1 MLDNQLVPETDESA
15 DPEYTQLTQVQVPL
29 EEAANAFAM
38 RDASGRIPIIV
49 IPKHLNRIRNELV
62 LGAVLVMA
70 FGIIGGLFID
80 NVAMIALS
88 VPIGLLLLLL
98 GIYRSFIV
106 RIPEGVSALLMRGGR
121 YVKTVGAGTH
131 ILPPWV
137 VISHLVTRREIP
149 FDVPIVQA
157 PTKDNVRANIDTLI
171 TFRITDPY
179 QFVYNIS
186 AGDFDQVFQAVCQDS
201 LRLVVRNY
209 EAIQVIDLTRK
220 DLRDVVT
227 NLSADVE
234 PYGVE
239 ITKINVTY
247 AQPPNDFMHSLE
259 QRQLAIIQQEEQVQ
273 KQALNKRKQADQE
286 DLAHQR
292 VLAEVERE
300 REALTAQFQKEE
312 ARRRV
317 IELEAVTEE
326 LRLSKMQERLQ
337 KYPDAMKFDVET
349 RQLDIA
355 QALAGNS
362 RAVLQIGSAND
373 IVRSLL
379 VRDSLQEG
387 DSILQEPAS
396 TQKKTAAPAP
406 KATAAKKGIEEKTD
420 VGQE

>member
-1 MLDNQLVPETDESA
+1 MLDDQLDPNTETDIL
-15 DPEYTQLTQVQVPL
+15 EYTQLTQVHVPL
-29 EEAANAFAM
+29 EDAADAFTM

-49 IPKHLNRIRNELV
+49 IPKHLNRMRNEIILAALFV
-62 LGAVLVMA
+62 LAI
-70 FGIIGGLFID
+70 GIIGGIFIE
-80 NVAMIALS
+80 NTIMIALS
-88 VPIGLLLLLL
+88 IPIGLLLLIL
-98 GIYRSFIV
+98 GVYRSFVV

-131 ILPPWV
+131 FVPPWV

-157 PTKDNVRANIDTLI
+157 PTKDNVRANIDTLM

-220 DLRDVVT
+220 DLDDVVT
-227 NLSADVE
+227 NLSTDVE

-247 AQPPNDFMHSLE
+247 AQPPNDFMQSLE
-259 QRQLAIIQQEEQVQ
+259 QRQLAIIQQEEQKQ
-273 KQALNKRKQADQE
+273 RQALNKRKQADQE

-292 VLAEVERE
+292 VLAEVDRE
-300 REALTAQFQKEE
+300 RDALKAEYQKEE
-312 ARRRV
+312 ARRQV
-317 IELEAVTEE
+317 IELEAETEE
-326 LRLSKMQERLQ
+326 LRLRKMQERL
-337 KYPDAMKFDVET
+337 KNYPDAVKFDVET
-349 RQLDIA
+349 RELDIA

-362 RAVLQIGSAND
+362 RAILQIGSASD
-373 IVRSLL
+373 IVKSLL
-379 VRDSLQEG
+379 VRESMQESLKADSTEKKAETVTAV
-387 DSILQEPAS
+387 EPP
-396 TQKKTAAPAP
+396 TADVKPT
-406 KATAAKKGIEEKTD
+406 KAK
-420 VGQE
+420 

>member
-1 MLDNQLVPETDESA
+1 MQDDQLVPDN
-15 DPEYTQLTQVQVPL
+15 DNPEYTQLTQVRVPL
-29 EEAANAFAM
+29 EDAADAFNM

-49 IPKHLNRIRNELV
+49 IPLHLNRIRNEVILAALFV
-62 LGAVLVMA
+62 LA
-70 FGIIGGLFID
+70 FGIIGGIFID
-80 NVAMIALS
+80 NVMMIALS
-88 VPIGLLLLLL
+88 IPIGLLLLIL
-98 GIYRSFIV
+98 GIYRSFVV

-131 ILPPWV
+131 IIPPWV

-157 PTKDNVRANIDTLI
+157 PTKDNVRANIDTLM

-220 DLRDVVT
+220 DLNEVVA

-234 PYGVE
+234 AYGVE

-247 AQPPNDFMHSLE
+247 AQPPNDFMLSLE
-259 QRQLAIIQQEEQVQ
+259 QRQLSIIQQEEQEQ
-273 KQALNKRKQADQE
+273 KQALAKRRQKDEE
-286 DLAHQR
+286 DLAQQR
-292 VLAEVERE
+292 VIAEVDRD
-300 REALTAQFQKEE
+300 RDALKAEYQKEE

-317 IELEAVTEE
+317 VELEAETEE
-326 LRLSKMQERLQ
+326 LRLSKMQERLK
-337 KYPDAMKFDVET
+337 KYPDAVKFDVET
-349 RQLDIA
+349 RELDIA

-362 RAVLQIGSAND
+362 RAILQIGSASD
-373 IVRSLL
+373 IVRTLL
-379 VRDSLQEG
+379 VREAANMIQE
-387 DSILQEPAS
+387 SPTPE
-396 TQKKTAAPAP
+396 TAEEKPVAKPTVSKP
-406 KATAAKKGIEEKTD
+406 TAAKK
-420 VGQE
+420 

>member
-1 MLDNQLVPETDESA
+1 MLDDQLDPNTDTDVSA
-15 DPEYTQLTQVQVPL
+15 YTQLTQVRVPL
-29 EEAANAFAM
+29 EDAADAFTM

-49 IPKHLNRIRNELV
+49 IPKHLNRIRNEIILAALFV
-62 LGAVLVMA
+62 LA
-70 FGIIGGLFID
+70 FGIIGGIFIE
-80 NVAMIALS
+80 NATMIAVA

-98 GIYRSFIV
+98 GIYRSFVV

-131 ILPPWV
+131 FVPPWV

-157 PTKDNVRANIDTLI
+157 PTKDNVRANIDTLM

-220 DLRDVVT
+220 DLTDVVT

-247 AQPPNDFMHSLE
+247 AQPPNDFMLSLE
-259 QRQLAIIQQEEQVQ
+259 QRQLAIIQQEEQEQ

-292 VLAEVERE
+292 VLAEVDRE
-300 REALTAQFQKEE
+300 RDALKAEFQKEE
-312 ARRRV
+312 ARRKV
-317 IELEAVTEE
+317 IELEAETEE
-326 LRLSKMQERLQ
+326 LRLKKMQERLQ
-337 KYPDAMKFDVET
+337 NYPDAVKFDVET
-349 RQLDIA
+349 RELDIA

-362 RAVLQIGSAND
+362 RAILQIGNASD

-379 VRDSLQEG
+379 VRETIQE
-387 DSILQEPAS
+387 S
-396 TQKKTAAPAP
+396 
-406 KATAAKKGIEEKTD
+406 AKKAEPVVESDPHEES
-420 VGQE
+420 

>member
-1 MLDNQLVPETDESA
+1 MPDNELNANSETDI
-15 DPEYTQLTQVQVPL
+15 PEYTQLTQVQVPL
-29 EEAANAFAM
+29 EDAADAFTM
-38 RDASGRIPIIV
+38 RDSSGRIPIIV
-49 IPKHLNRIRNELV
+49 VPKHLNRVRNEIILAALFV
-62 LGAVLVMA
+62 LAVGSVG
-70 FGIIGGLFID
+70 GIFI
-80 NVAMIALS
+80 NNTTMIAIA

-98 GIYRSFIV
+98 GVYRSFVV

-121 YVKTVGAGTH
+121 YVKTIGAGTH
-131 ILPPWV
+131 FVPPWV

-157 PTKDNVRANIDTLI
+157 PTKDNVRANIDTLM

-220 DLRDVVT
+220 DLTEVVA

-234 PYGVE
+234 VYGVE

-247 AQPPNDFMHSLE
+247 AQPPDDFMRSLE
-259 QRQLAIIQQEEQVQ
+259 QRQLSIIQQEEQKQ
-273 KQALNKRKQADQE
+273 AQALNKRKQADQE

-292 VLAEVERE
+292 VLAEVDRE
-300 REALTAQFQKEE
+300 RDALKAQFQKEE

-317 IELEAVTEE
+317 IELAAETEE
-326 LRLSKMQERLQ
+326 LRLKKMQERLER
-337 KYPDAMKFDVET
+337 YPDAVKFDVET
-349 RQLDIA
+349 RELDIA

-362 RAVLQIGSAND
+362 RAILQIGGASD
-373 IVRSLL
+373 IVKSLL
-379 VRDSLQEG
+379 VRQSIQESLNTDIVEEQ
-387 DSILQEPAS
+387 SS
-396 TQKKTAAPAP
+396 TVPQSNVNN
-406 KATAAKKGIEEKTD
+406 EET
-420 VGQE
+420 VE

>member
-1 MLDNQLVPETDESA
+1 MLDDQLNSNNDENI
-15 DPEYTQLTQVQVPL
+15 PEYTQLTQVRVPL
-29 EEAANAFAM
+29 EDAADAFTM
-38 RDASGRIPIIV
+38 RDSSGRIPIIV
-49 IPKHLNRIRNELV
+49 IPKHLNRIRNELILAALFV
-62 LGAVLVMA
+62 LA
-70 FGIIGGLFID
+70 FGTVGGIFI
-80 NVAMIALS
+80 NNTTMIVLA

-131 ILPPWV
+131 FVPPWL

-157 PTKDNVRANIDTLI
+157 PTKDNVRANIDTLM

-220 DLRDVVT
+220 DLTEVVS
-227 NLSADVE
+227 NLSTDVE

-317 IELEAVTEE
+317 IELEALTEE

-337 KYPDAMKFDVET
+337 KYPDAVKFDVET
-349 RQLDIA
+349 RELDIA

-362 RAVLQIGSAND
+362 KAILQIGSASD

-379 VRDSLQEG
+379 VRDSMQAKSSLFDDGEASAPVGASGSALQSEA
-387 DSILQEPAS
+387 DAE
-396 TQKKTAAPAP
+396 TV
-406 KATAAKKGIEEKTD
+406 
-420 VGQE
+420 VGE